1 MADQSPLDAFKSVLT
16 GTARAIAHEPEVELA
31 FTADAPSQ
39 AGKNF
44 RVPMPGRSLSLE
56 QVSEARGFADAMA
69 LRLRH
74 HSAAVHGAHRPADP
88 IAGAVFDAVESAR
101 VEALGARAMAGVR
114 ANLNYA
120 TEMRMRSDPITRA
133 QAADEVPLSS
143 AIGLLVR
150 ERLTGDAPPA
160 SVRGGLDMVRGWIEE
175 KGGDDID
182 ALGLALDDQA
192 AFAMLA
198 QKLLVDLNLIEAS
211 EELDPT
217 DQDDSEEDEDEG
229 DSDQDDTDEDDG
241 GDSDAQ
247 MEARAEPSDGEA
259 EDGETQEMEAESEMD
274 SDGEPSDDGQD
285 GMMPVR
291 PNRPLSDLPP
301 QFDYKSWSDK
311 FDEEIAATELCDE
324 DELTRLR
331 AYLDQQLLH
340 LQGAVTK
347 LANRLQRRLMAQQNR
362 SWDFDQE
369 EGILDAARLAR
380 IVVSP
385 GLSLSYKI
393 ERDTQFRD
401 TVVTLLIDN
410 SGSMRGRPISIAA
423 ISADIMAR
431 TLERCG
437 VKTEILGFTTRAWKG
452 GQARENWLAAGRPAA
467 PGRLNDLRHIIYK
480 KADEPWRR
488 ARKSLGLMMR
498 EGLLKENIDGEAL
511 LWAHNRLMSR
521 PEDRKILMVI
531 SDGAPVDDSTL
542 SVNHGAYLERH
553 LRQVIGWIEGRSP
566 VELCAIGIGHDVTR
580 YYAKAVTIMDAEQ
593 LGGTMV
599 EQLAGLFDNDQSR

>member
-1 MADQSPLDAFKSVLT
+1 MSDQSPLDTLKSVLA
-16 GTARAIAHEPEVELA
+16 GAARAMAHEPEIELA
-31 FTADAPSQ
+31 FTADAPTQS
-39 AGKNF
+39 GKNF
-44 RVPMPGRSLSLE
+44 RVPMPGRSLPAD
-56 QVSEARGFADAMA
+56 QVAEARGFADGMA

-74 HSAAVHGAHRPADP
+74 HNDAVHALNRPGDAT
-88 IAGAVFDAVESAR
+88 AGAVFDAIEAAR
-101 VEALGARAMAGVR
+101 VEALGAKAMEGVR
-114 ANLNYA
+114 ANLSHA
-120 TEMRMRSDPITRA
+120 LSMRMRSDPIARA
-133 QAADEVPLSS
+133 LAVDEVPLSS
-143 AIGLLVR
+143 AVGLLVR
-150 ERLTGDAPPA
+150 ERLTGEAPPEVA
-160 SVRGGLDMVRGWIEE
+160 SNGLNMVREWIEE
-175 KGGDDID
+175 KGGADLD
-182 ALGLALDDQA
+182 ALGLAIDDQA
-192 AFAMLA
+192 AFATLA
-198 QKLLVDLNLIEAS
+198 QKLLADLDLVSANDEFDPNEDGAD
-211 EELDPT
+211 EES
-217 DQDDSEEDEDEG
+217 DQEEGSDQSQEEGEEG
-229 DSDQDDTDEDDG
+229 DSQAE
-241 GDSDAQ
+241 
-247 MEARAEPSDGEA
+247 MEARADASEGDADEGNEQEIESDA
-259 EDGETQEMEAESEMD
+259 DMEA
-274 SDGEPSDDGQD
+274 DGEPGDEGDE

-301 QFDYKSWSDK
+301 SFDYKAWTDK
-311 FDEEIAATELCDE
+311 YDEVIAATDLCDE

-380 IVVSP
+380 VVTAP
-385 GLSLSYKI
+385 GHSLSYKI
-393 ERDTQFRD
+393 ERDTEFRD

-452 GQARENWLAAGRPAA
+452 GQSRESWLAAGRPSS
-467 PGRLNDLRHIIYK
+467 PGRLNDLRHILYK
-480 KADEPWRR
+480 AADEPWRR
-488 ARKSLGLMMR
+488 AKKSLGLMMR

-511 LWAHNRLMSR
+511 LWAHSRLIAR
-521 PEDRKILMVI
+521 PEERKILMVI

-542 SVNHGAYLERH
+542 SVNNGAYLERH
-553 LRQVIGWIEGRSP
+553 LRQVIGWIESRSP

-580 YYAKAVTIMDAEQ
+580 YYQKAVTIMDAEQ

-599 EQLAGLFDNDQSR
+599 EQLAGLFDND

>member
-1 MADQSPLDAFKSVLT
+1 MAEQTPLDAFKAVLT
-16 GTARAIAHEPEVELA
+16 GTARAVAREPEVELA
-31 FTADAPSQ
+31 FTADVPTQ
-39 AGKNF
+39 VGKNL
-44 RVPMPGRSLSLE
+44 RVPMPGRALPPE
-56 QVSEARGFADAMA
+56 QVAEARGFADGFA

-74 HSAAVHGAHRPADP
+74 HNDSVHARGRPMDP
-88 IAGAVFDAVESAR
+88 IAGAVFDAVETAR
-101 VEALGARAMAGVR
+101 VEALGARAMDGVR
-114 ANLNYA
+114 ANLSHA
-120 TEMRMRSDPITRA
+120 LELRMRSDPIARA
-133 QAADEVPLSS
+133 QAADEVPLST
-143 AIGLLVR
+143 AIGLIVR

-160 SVRGGLDMVRGWIEE
+160 AALPGLAMVRDWIEE
-175 KGGDDID
+175 KGGSDLD

-192 AFAMLA
+192 AFATLT
-198 QKLLVDLNLIEAS
+198 QKLLADLDLIQTNDD
-211 EELDPT
+211 LDPT
-217 DQDDSEEDEDEG
+217 DQGDEDDSEEEDGSDQSEDEG
-229 DSDQDDTDEDDG
+229 ED
-241 GDSDAQ
+241 GDSQAQ
-247 MEARAEPSDGEA
+247 MEAQAEQGDGDGEEG
-259 EDGETQEMEAESEMD
+259 EDQDIQSESEME
-274 SDGEPSDDGQD
+274 SDGEPGDEGDE

-291 PNRPLSDLPP
+291 PNRPLADMPP
-301 QFDYKSWSDK
+301 QFDYKAYTVAH
-311 FDEEIAATELCDE
+311 DEEIAATDLCDE

-385 GLSLSYKI
+385 GTSLSYKI
-393 ERDTQFRD
+393 ERETDFRD

-452 GQARENWLAAGRPAA
+452 GQAREAWLAAGRPAG
-467 PGRLNDLRHIIYK
+467 PGRLNDLRHILYK

-511 LWAHNRLMSR
+511 LWAHNRLIGR
-521 PEDRKILMVI
+521 PEERKILMVI

-553 LRQVIGWIEGRSP
+553 LRQVIGWIEGKSP

-580 YYAKAVTIMDAEQ
+580 YYQKAVTIMDAEQ

-599 EQLAGLFDNDQSR
+599 EQLAGLFDTD

>member
-1 MADQSPLDAFKSVLT
+1 MPDQSPLDAFKSVLT
-16 GTARAIAHEPEVELA
+16 GTARAMAHEPEVELA
-31 FTADAPSQ
+31 FTADAPTQS
-39 AGKNF
+39 GKNF
-44 RVPMPGRSLSLE
+44 RVPMPGRSLPAD
-56 QVSEARGFADAMA
+56 QVAEARGFADGMA

-74 HSAAVHGAHRPADP
+74 HNDAIHAANRPGDP
-88 IAGAVFDAVESAR
+88 TAGAVFDAIEAAR
-101 VEALGARAMAGVR
+101 VEALGAKAMAGVR
-114 ANLNYA
+114 ANLSHA
-120 TEMRMRSDPITRA
+120 LEMRMRSDPIARA

-160 SVRGGLDMVRGWIEE
+160 TTFNGLEMVRDWIEE
-175 KGGDDID
+175 KGGADLD

-192 AFAMLA
+192 AFATLA
-198 QKLLVDLNLIEAS
+198 QKLLADLELINAADEF
-211 EELDPT
+211 DPT
-217 DQDDSEEDEDEG
+217 EEGSDE
-229 DSDQDDTDEDDG
+229 SSDEDDG
-241 GDSDAQ
+241 SDQSQDEGEDGDSQAQ
-247 MEARAEPSDGEA
+247 MEARAEAGEGEA
-259 EDGETQEMEAESEMD
+259 EEGSEQEIESDADMEA
-274 SDGEPSDDGQD
+274 DGEPGDEGEE

-291 PNRPLSDLPP
+291 PNRPLSDMPP
-301 QFDYKSWSDK
+301 SFDYKPWTDK
-311 FDEEIAATELCDE
+311 FDEVIAATELCDE
-324 DELTRLR
+324 DELNRLR
-331 AYLDQQLLH
+331 AYLDQQLIH

-380 IVVSP
+380 VVTQP
-385 GLSLSYKI
+385 GHSLSYKV
-393 ERDTQFRD
+393 ERDTEFRD

-452 GQARENWLAAGRPAA
+452 GQSREAWLAAGRPAN
-467 PGRLNDLRHIIYK
+467 PGRLNDLRHILYK
-480 KADEPWRR
+480 AADEPWRR
-488 ARKSLGLMMR
+488 AKRSLGLMMR

-511 LWAHNRLMSR
+511 LWAHSRLIAR
-521 PEDRKILMVI
+521 PEERKILMVI

-542 SVNHGAYLERH
+542 SVNNGAYLERH
-553 LRQVIGWIEGRSP
+553 LRQVIGWIENRSP

-580 YYAKAVTIMDAEQ
+580 YYQKAVTIMDAEQ

-599 EQLAGLFDNDQSR
+599 EQLAGLFDNDS

>member
-16 GTARAIAHEPEVELA
+16 GTARALAHEPEVELA

-39 AGKNF
+39 VGKNF

-74 HSAAVHGAHRPADP
+74 HSAAVHSLHRPADP
-88 IAGAVFDAVESAR
+88 VAGAVFDAVESAR

-175 KGGDDID
+175 KGGEDID

-198 QKLLVDLNLIEAS
+198 QKLLVDLELIEAS

-229 DSDQDDTDEDDG
+229 DSEDQDTDEDDG

-259 EDGETQEMEAESEMD
+259 EDGETQEMESETEMD

-301 QFDYKSWSDK
+301 QFDYKSWSEA

-393 ERDTQFRD
+393 ERDTCLLYTSPSPRD
-401 TVVTLLIDN
+401 
-410 SGSMRGRPISIAA
+410 A
-423 ISADIMAR
+423 
-431 TLERCG
+431 
-437 VKTEILGFTTRAWKG
+437 
-452 GQARENWLAAGRPAA
+452 
-467 PGRLNDLRHIIYK
+467 
-480 KADEPWRR
+480 
-488 ARKSLGLMMR
+488 
-498 EGLLKENIDGEAL
+498 
-511 LWAHNRLMSR
+511 
-521 PEDRKILMVI
+521 
-531 SDGAPVDDSTL
+531 
-542 SVNHGAYLERH
+542 
-553 LRQVIGWIEGRSP
+553 
-566 VELCAIGIGHDVTR
+566 
-580 YYAKAVTIMDAEQ
+580 
-593 LGGTMV
+593 
-599 EQLAGLFDNDQSR
+599 